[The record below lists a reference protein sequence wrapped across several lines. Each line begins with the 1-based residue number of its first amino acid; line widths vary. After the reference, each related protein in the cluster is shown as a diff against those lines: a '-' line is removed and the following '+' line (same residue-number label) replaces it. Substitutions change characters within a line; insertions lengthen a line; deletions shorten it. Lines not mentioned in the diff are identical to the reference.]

1 MKKIEKQ
8 LLGGGILVCL
18 LITVILV
25 AWIYP
30 QRHKQII
37 ADAEAT
43 FRLAVENEID
53 RRADISYR
61 YRTFGY
67 LSTSLYDDTL
77 RATITAECDEGKY
90 TYHVPVE
97 KRKHNIYPYRMYSG
111 KLSYLFY
118 QYPMSVD
125 SVHCFW
131 KHLLEEKHIR
141 TENTGVRYSR
151 IATSGK
157 TFTDYSGDVDRYRSM
172 DSLTV
177 WYIGSACEVEVTAY
191 FSSGFGDE
199 CRWKDIPLLL
209 FSWLLLGGLWGF
221 IHIRKELESPVD
233 SDTPACVKD
242 LPLTAP
248 ETYRFPDGTCFDPIS
263 HFLEKGQKRFHLA
276 PQSSA
281 LLMLFLHAEGRELS
295 SDEINQAIWKGHG
308 TSERLYTIIHRLK
321 KDLQKVSFQLTIQH
335 DSDGYRLIFL
345 GNKPEK

>member
-1 MKKIEKQ
+1 MMKKIEKQ
-8 LLGGGILVCL
+8 LLRGGILVCV
-18 LITVILV
+18 LITVVLV
-25 AWIYP
+25 TWIYP
-30 QRHKQII
+30 QRHKQVI
-37 ADAEAT
+37 ADAKAT

-53 RRADISYR
+53 RRADISDKIV
-61 YRTFGY
+61 GD
-67 LSTSLYDDTL
+67 LPASLYDDTL
-77 RATITAECDEGKY
+77 HSIVIAECAEGKY
-90 TYHVPVE
+90 TYHVPPE
-97 KRKHNIYPYRMYSG
+97 KRKHNIVPYNGYSNR
-111 KLSYLFY
+111 LSYLFY

-125 SVHCFW
+125 SVYCFW
-131 KHLLEEKHIR
+131 KHLLEEKHIL

-177 WYIGSACEVEVTAY
+177 WYIGGACEVEVTAY

-209 FSWLLLGGLWGF
+209 FPWLLLGGLWGF
-221 IHIRKELESPVD
+221 IHIRKESESPVD
-233 SDTPACVKD
+233 SDTSACIKD
-242 LPLTAP
+242 LSFTTPD
-248 ETYRFPDGTCFDPIS
+248 TYRFPDGTCFDPAS
-263 HFLEKGQKRFHLA
+263 RFLEKGQERFRLA

-281 LLMLFLHAEGRELS
+281 LLMLFLHAEGRGVS

-321 KDLQKVSFQLTIQH
+321 KDLQKVSSQLTIQL

-345 GNKPEK
+345 ENRPEK